1 MSDQEVLYKQPFIVM
16 GRRIL
21 SKAEIEDNAMAAL
34 NAMLDLQTTLEAWLW
49 ISPVVA
55 KWRVA
60 PETAVERDFEHDRTI
75 VQIRGRG
82 WFDIDSPTPPETML
96 IELPQ

>member
-1 MSDQEVLYKQPFIVM
+1 MSDQEVYKQPFIVT

-21 SKAEIEDNAMAAL
+21 SRTDIEDNAMAVL
-34 NAMLDLQTTLEAWLW
+34 NAALDLQTTLETWLW

-55 KWRVA
+55 KWRSD
-60 PETAVERDFEHDRTI
+60 PETNVDKDFEHDRMI

-82 WFDIDSPTPPETML
+82 WFDIDSPTPPDVMM